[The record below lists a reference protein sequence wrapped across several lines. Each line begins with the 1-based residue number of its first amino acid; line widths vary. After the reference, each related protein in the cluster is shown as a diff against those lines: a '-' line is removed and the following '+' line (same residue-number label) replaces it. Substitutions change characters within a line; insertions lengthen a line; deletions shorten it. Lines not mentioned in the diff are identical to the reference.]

1 VTFILKAELL
11 CQDPINMTH
20 RKLGK
25 TDLEVSILGFGASPL
40 GDVFGKTDPGERI
53 RAVHLAIDKG
63 VNFFDVSPYYGLT
76 LAETRLGEALEGRR
90 QSICLSTKCGR
101 YGDRDFDFSPQRI
114 REGLEESL
122 TRLRTDYVDL
132 LFAHDVEFGSAG
144 QIIEETIP
152 AMRRL
157 QEEGK
162 TRYIGISGYPP
173 GFLVRI
179 AQAVPV
185 DAILNYCHY
194 NLLVNDMEDQLA
206 PFAEERGIGLINAS
220 PLHMGILT
228 EQGAPEWHPAP
239 PGVRSAVRKVAELCQ
254 SRGANLSD
262 IALRFCLDYPNAATT
277 LVGMSTTEQVSRNL
291 SALDGGPPPEILQ
304 EIEAILAPV
313 HNTVWIS
320 GRPENN
326 PPG

>member
-1 VTFILKAELL
+1 
-11 CQDPINMTH
+11 MTR

-40 GDVFGKTDPGERI
+40 GNVFGEADPGEGI
-53 RAVHLAIDKG
+53 RAVHLAIDEG
-63 VNFFDVSPYYGLT
+63 INFFDVSPYYGLT
-76 LAETRLGEALEGRR
+76 LAETRLGEALAGKR
-90 QSICLSTKCGR
+90 QSICLATKCGR
-101 YGDRDFDFSPQRI
+101 YGSQDFDFSPQRI
-114 REGLEESL
+114 RQGLEESL

-132 LFAHDVEFGSAG
+132 LFAHDVEFGSSG

-157 QEEGK
+157 QQEGK
-162 TRYIGISGYPP
+162 ARYIGISGYPP
-173 GFLVRI
+173 GFLLHI

-194 NLLVNDMEDQLA
+194 NLLANDMDRQLA
-206 PFAEERGIGLINAS
+206 PFAQERAIGLINAS

-228 EQGAPEWHPAP
+228 EQGGPEWHPAP
-239 PGVRSAVRKVAELCQ
+239 PEVRSAVQKVRELC
-254 SRGANLSD
+254 RAHGANLSD

-277 LVGMSTTEQVSRNL
+277 LVGMSAAQEVSRNL
-291 SALDGGPPPEILQ
+291 SALAGGPPPEILN
-304 EIEAILAPV
+304 EIEAVLAPV

-320 GRPENN
+320 GRAENN
-326 PPG
+326 PPGDQIQGR

>member
-1 VTFILKAELL
+1 
-11 CQDPINMTH
+11 MTR

-40 GDVFGKTDPGERI
+40 GNVFGEADPGEGI
-53 RAVHLAIDKG
+53 RAVNLAIDEG

-90 QSICLSTKCGR
+90 QDISLSTKCGR
-101 YGDRDFDFSPQRI
+101 YGSRDFDFSAQRI
-114 REGLEESL
+114 RQGLEESL

-132 LFAHDVEFGSAG
+132 LFAHDVEFGSAE

-179 AQAVPV
+179 AQAVPI
-185 DAILNYCHY
+185 DAILSYCHY
-194 NLLVNDMEDQLA
+194 NLLVDDIDRQLA

-228 EQGAPEWHPAP
+228 GQDAPEWHPAP
-239 PGVRSAVRKVAELCQ
+239 LAVRNAARKAHELCR
-254 SRGANLSD
+254 SHGANLPD

-277 LVGMSTTEQVSRNL
+277 LVGMSTAHEVSRNL
-291 SALDGGPPPEILQ
+291 SALEGAPPPDILQ
-304 EIEAILAPV
+304 EIEAVLAPV

-320 GRPENN
+320 GRTENN
-326 PPG
+326 PSS

>member
-1 VTFILKAELL
+1 
-11 CQDPINMTH
+11 MTR

-25 TDLEVSILGFGASPL
+25 TDLDVSILGFGASPL
-40 GDVFGKTDPGERI
+40 GNVFGEADPAEGI
-53 RAVHLAIDKG
+53 RAVHLAIDEG

-101 YGDRDFDFSPQRI
+101 YGSQDFDFSPQRI
-114 REGLEESL
+114 RQSLEESL

-132 LFAHDVEFGSAG
+132 LFAHDVEFGTAE
-144 QIIEETIP
+144 QIIQDTIP
-152 AMRRL
+152 AMRSL

-162 TRYIGISGYPP
+162 ARYIGISGYPP

-194 NLLVNDMEDQLA
+194 NLLVNDMDRQLA

-228 EQGAPEWHPAP
+228 EQGGPEWHPAP
-239 PGVRSAVRKVAELCQ
+239 PEVRSAVRKARELCQ
-254 SRGANLSD
+254 AHGASLSD

-277 LVGMSTTEQVSRNL
+277 LVGMSTTQEVSRNL
-291 SALDGGPPPEILQ
+291 GALDGPPPPEMMR
-304 EIEAILAPV
+304 EIEAVLAPV

-320 GRPENN
+320 GRAENN
-326 PPG
+326 PPGQLP

>member
-1 VTFILKAELL
+1 
-11 CQDPINMTH
+11 MTR

-25 TDLEVSILGFGASPL
+25 TDLDVSILGFGASPL
-40 GDVFGKTDPGERI
+40 GNVFGEADPSEGI
-53 RAVHLAIDKG
+53 RAVHLAIDEG

-101 YGDRDFDFSPQRI
+101 YGSQDFDFSPQRI
-114 REGLEESL
+114 RRGLEESL

-132 LFAHDVEFGSAG
+132 LFAHDVEFGTAE
-144 QIIEETIP
+144 QIIQDTIP
-152 AMRRL
+152 AMRSL

-162 TRYIGISGYPP
+162 ARYIGISGYPP

-194 NLLVNDMEDQLA
+194 NLLVNDMDRQLA

-228 EQGAPEWHPAP
+228 EQGGPEWHPAP
-239 PGVRSAVRKVAELCQ
+239 PEVRSAVRKARELCQ
-254 SRGANLSD
+254 AHGASLTD

-277 LVGMSTTEQVSRNL
+277 LVGMSTTQEVSRNL
-291 SALDGGPPPEILQ
+291 GALDGPPPPEMMR
-304 EIEAILAPV
+304 EIEAVLAPV

-320 GRPENN
+320 GRAENN
-326 PPG
+326 PPGQLP

>member
-1 VTFILKAELL
+1 
-11 CQDPINMTH
+11 MTR

-25 TDLEVSILGFGASPL
+25 TDLDVSILGFGASPL
-40 GDVFGKTDPGERI
+40 GNVFGEADPAEGI
-53 RAVHLAIDKG
+53 RAVHLAIDEG

-101 YGDRDFDFSPQRI
+101 YGSQDFDFSPQRI
-114 REGLEESL
+114 RQGLEESL

-132 LFAHDVEFGSAG
+132 LFAHDVEFGTAE
-144 QIIEETIP
+144 QIIQDTIP
-152 AMRRL
+152 AMRSL

-162 TRYIGISGYPP
+162 ARYIGISGYPP

-194 NLLVNDMEDQLA
+194 NLLVNDMDRQLT

-228 EQGAPEWHPAP
+228 EQGGPEWHPAP
-239 PGVRSAVRKVAELCQ
+239 PEVRSAVRKARELCQ
-254 SRGANLSD
+254 AHGASLSD
-262 IALRFCLDYPNAATT
+262 IALRFCLDYPNAAAT
-277 LVGMSTTEQVSRNL
+277 LVGMSTTQEVSRNL
-291 SALDGGPPPEILQ
+291 GALDGPPPPEMMR
-304 EIEAILAPV
+304 EIEAVLAPV

-320 GRPENN
+320 GRAENN
-326 PPG
+326 PPGQRP